1 MRHHRSAF
9 LAAVIVVAGTSIHRR
24 AWAQDAGGGAPHP
37 TTTPAL
43 RSTGNDRPKL
53 LGVGYKAGNA
63 LGGIGGDLIVS
74 PLPHLEIDLQM
85 SWFPRKYGG
94 PAFGIT
100 PTIRGTLN
108 GPGRSTPYLSAGF
121 TYRWLRFANGTP
133 GSSDGVIANLGYL
146 WKWTSGFEVLAG
158 GGLLYM
164 RRVEASDPGIFIY
177 GAEGL
182 RFNLE
187 FGLRYRFL

>member
-1 MRHHRSAF
+1 MRHLRSTF
-9 LAAVIVVAGTSIHRR
+9 LAAVIVVEGTSIYRR
-24 AWAQDAGGGAPHP
+24 AWAEDAGRGPPPP
-37 TTTPAL
+37 TTPVL
-43 RSTGNDRPKL
+43 RSTGSDRPKL

-74 PLPHLEIDLQM
+74 PLPHLDIDLQM
-85 SWFPRKYGG
+85 GWFPRKYGG

-100 PTIRGTLN
+100 PTIRATLN
-108 GPGRSTPYLSAGF
+108 GSGRSTPYLSAGF

-133 GSSDGVIANLGYL
+133 GSSDGVLANVGYL
-146 WKWTSGFEVLAG
+146 WKWTTGFEILAG